1 MTPHE
6 ALKQYWGFENF
17 RPMQLKI
24 IQSVLEQK
32 DTLALLPTGGGKSIC
47 FQVPAMCLSG
57 ICIVVSPLISLMKD
71 QVNTLS
77 NNGINAY
84 AIYSGMKKS
93 TIDRILDN
101 CIHGKIDF
109 LYLSP
114 ERLTSNLAIERIK
127 QMNVAL
133 IAVDEA
139 HCISQWGYDFR
150 PSYLNIA
157 KIRQVLPQ
165 TSIIALTATATS
177 PVVKDIQEKL
187 LFGKGSNVF
196 QKSFLR
202 HNLSYVVLCEENK
215 QAKMLDI
222 LQKVR
227 GSAIVYVQN
236 RKETKD
242 IAMVLNRN
250 GISANYYHAGLKG
263 ELREEVQNNWVQ
275 NKIRV
280 IVATN
285 AFGMGIDKPD
295 VRAVVHLTLP
305 DSLEAYFQEAGRC
318 GRDGN
323 KAYAVLLFNQTDRV
337 RLEKY
342 FSQAYPS
349 IKEIRRVYQALGSY
363 YQLAVGSGLW
373 QTFDFDIVDFS
384 KTFNLNALE
393 TLFVLKVLMKEEYIE
408 LSENLFLPSTL
419 QIIIRKEEL
428 YDYLLRN
435 SKMDKLLK
443 VILRSYQGAFSQ
455 PVKIR
460 EGQLARFLNISQK
473 KLEALLFKLHKDGIL
488 RYDPQKDAPQ
498 LTFLTER
505 LPHEEIKIDQT
516 RYDFLKERHQKRM
529 NKTLDYAETIKCRS
543 QMLLDYFDD
552 KDSDICGIC
561 DVCLGRHENY
571 VNNDEYENIKKKVET
586 LLKSSP
592 MELRVLVDSF
602 SPNIKEKVLETV
614 QHLMDN
620 NILICG
626 EDNCLNWSGE

>member
-6 ALKQYWGFENF
+6 ALKKYWGFDNF
-17 RPMQLKI
+17 RSLQLEI
-24 IQSVLEQK
+24 IQSVLDRK

-47 FQVPAMCLSG
+47 FQVPAMCLPG

-71 QVNTLS
+71 QVQTLTQ
-77 NNGINAY
+77 NGINAY
-84 AIYSGMKKS
+84 AIYSGMKAA

-101 CIHGKIDF
+101 CVHGKIDF

-114 ERLTSNLAIERIK
+114 ERLSSNLAIERIK
-127 QMNVAL
+127 KMNVAL

-157 KIRQVLPQ
+157 KIRDVLPQ
-165 TSIIALTATATS
+165 ISIVALTATATS

-187 LFGKGSNVF
+187 LFGKESSVF
-196 QKSFLR
+196 QKSFSR
-202 HNLSYVVLCEENK
+202 DNLSYVVLSEENK
-215 QAKMLDI
+215 QTKMLDV
-222 LQKVR
+222 LQKIS
-227 GSAIVYVQN
+227 GSGIVYVQN

-242 IAMVLNRN
+242 IATVLNRN
-250 GISANYYHAGLKG
+250 GISADYYHAGLSG
-263 ELREEVQNNWVQ
+263 DIREKVQNNWIKD
-275 NKIRV
+275 KIRI

-295 VRAVVHLTLP
+295 VRVVVHFVLP

-323 KAYAVLLFNQTDRV
+323 KAYAVLLFNQSDRL
-337 RLEKY
+337 RLEKL
-342 FSQAYPS
+342 FTQAYPS
-349 IKEIRRVYQALGSY
+349 IKKIRRVYQALGSY
-363 YQLAVGSGLW
+363 FQLAVGSGLW
-373 QTFDFDIVDFS
+373 QTFDFNLVDFS
-384 KTFNLNALE
+384 KTYDLKPLE

-408 LSENLFLPSTL
+408 LSENLFSPSTL

-460 EGQLARFLNISQK
+460 EGQLAQFLNIPQK
-473 KLEALLFKLHKDGIL
+473 ELVSLLFKLHKDGIL

-505 LPHEEIKIDQT
+505 LPQEEIKIDQI
-516 RYDFLKERHQKRM
+516 RYNFLKKRQETRM
-529 NKTLDYAETIKCRS
+529 LKTLQYAETIQCRS
-543 QMLLDYFDD
+543 QMLLEYFDE
-552 KDSDICGIC
+552 KDSDLCGKC
-561 DVCLGRHENY
+561 DVCLGRHDSY
-571 VNNDEYENIKKKVET
+571 VQSGEYVEIKSKIES
-586 LLKSSP
+586 LLKIRP
-592 MELRVLVDSF
+592 MELRALVDNF

-614 QHLMDN
+614 QHLLDN
-620 NILICG
+620 NELTCD
-626 EDNCLNWSGE
+626 ENNHLNYSGD